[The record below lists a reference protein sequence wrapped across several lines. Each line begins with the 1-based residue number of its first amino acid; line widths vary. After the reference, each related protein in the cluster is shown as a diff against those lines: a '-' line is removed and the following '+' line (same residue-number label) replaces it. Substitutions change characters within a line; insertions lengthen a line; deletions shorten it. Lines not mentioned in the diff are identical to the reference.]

1 MAIFFQPTAPEAG
14 VQPIHQ
20 SVATTPNH
28 PVGTI
33 VTAVDATNGLGEF
46 VYLQGVASNVVG
58 ALVTWNPIA
67 KTVTL
72 VTNTA
77 KLGFPVAVSM
87 NANTS
92 ASSYSWYQI
101 YGVAQIRK
109 TAIVAGIT
117 SRLYISGT
125 TGQVFVTS
133 TAGKLVSNAI
143 TVNSTLSAATF
154 TLALINRPFMEG
166 IAT

>member
-1 MAIFFQPTAPEAG
+1 MAINFIPSTPEAG
-14 VQPIHQ
+14 IQPISQ
-20 SVATTPNH
+20 SSTTAKH

-33 VTAVDATNGLGEF
+33 VKAYDATNGEGEF
-46 VYLQGVASNVVG
+46 IYLQGVASNIVG

-72 VTNTA
+72 VPNTA
-77 KLGFPVAVSM
+77 KLGYPVAVSM

-92 ASSYSWYQI
+92 GSSYSWYQI
-101 YGVAQIRK
+101 SGVAQIKK

-125 TGQVFVTS
+125 TAAVFVTS
-133 TAGKLVSNAI
+133 TAGKLIQGAI
-143 TVNSTLSAATF
+143 TVNSTVSATTY
-154 TLALINRPFMEG
+154 TLALINRPCMEG

>member
-20 SVATTPNH
+20 SSTTANH

-33 VTAVDATNGLGEF
+33 VQAVDATNGGGEF

-92 ASSYSWYQI
+92 GSSFSWYQVG
-101 YGVAQIRK
+101 GVARIAK

-117 SRLYISGT
+117 SRLYISAT
-125 TGQVFVTS
+125 TGQVFVTC
-133 TAGKLVSNAI
+133 TAGKVINNAI

-154 TLALINRPFMEG
+154 TLALINRPFMEN